1 MKGFPREGGVRA
13 PIAPMTRGARAAGV
27 FVVGLAPA
35 LGLARAL
42 AFGLALFVA
51 ARDARASE
59 ARRFVELAY
68 QAQSQAHP
76 DATAAR
82 SAATNAIAAA
92 DDAEAVSEAYFF
104 LGQLDEDAGAFG
116 AAREKDR
123 AAVAALPEG
132 AWARRAQGRIEWID
146 ARSEGDFAPLAA
158 LERVRRNP
166 DAADDPAV
174 IAALAER
181 ASQFPPGRVRVEAL
195 MLVAEAWLGRLH
207 RPDLA
212 LDPLRLVESDPNAD
226 PLTARLAEREV
237 VDAEIA
243 RGALREAT
251 TEAHAH
257 AARLD
262 PRFVTH
268 VDTLARRR
276 VLFYAALGE
285 IALFVA
291 LTLGALVRAVRAA
304 PRASDGIR
312 LQRLRTSLRGLGPI
326 AAGFGAYVALVGGA
340 LASRY
345 ESGNAAPFLALGAVT
360 VPLVLC
366 AHVWNAVGGGNA
378 LARAARALLSGVSV
392 VAAAFVLLDVVNPT
406 YLDGFGL

>member
-1 MKGFPREGGVRA
+1 VRA
-13 PIAPMTRGARAAGV
+13 A
-27 FVVGLAPA
+27 FVL
-35 LGLARAL
+35 AL
-42 AFGLALFVA
+42 ALVLLAS
-51 ARDARASE
+51 ARNARASE

-68 QAQSQAHP
+68 QALSQTHP
-76 DATAAR
+76 DAAAARTAAT
-82 SAATNAIAAA
+82 AATTVA
-92 DDAEAVSEAYFF
+92 DDAEAVSEAYVF

-116 AAREKDR
+116 AALEKDR

-132 AWARRAQGRIEWID
+132 AWARRAQSRVEWLD

-158 LERVRRNP
+158 LERVRRDP
-166 DAADDPAV
+166 EAADDPAV

-181 ASQFPPGRVRVEAL
+181 ATQFPAGRVRVEAR

-212 LDPLRLVESDPNAD
+212 LAPLRLVESDPNTD
-226 PLTARLAEREV
+226 PLTARLAEREI
-237 VDAEIA
+237 VDVEIA
-243 RGALREAT
+243 HGAL
-251 TEAHAH
+251 TEASAEAQAH

-262 PRFVTH
+262 PRFVAR
-268 VDTLARRR
+268 VDKLVRRR
-276 VLFYAALGE
+276 VLFYGALCE
-285 IALFVA
+285 IALFAA
-291 LTLGALVRAVRAA
+291 LTLGALARAA
-304 PRASDGIR
+304 SRANARDR
-312 LQRLRTSLRGLGPI
+312 LQRLRAPLVGLRGLGPI

-366 AHVWNAVGGGNA
+366 AHVWNTVGGRNA
-378 LARAARALLSGVSV
+378 LSRAVRAVLSGVSV
-392 VAAAFVLLDVVNPT
+392 LAAAFVLLDVVNPT